1 MDLENQ
7 ARVKELAEQFGRD
20 NLVVV
25 IGSLETGGSEIAAL
39 TVTSGDPTYVGP
51 LAGVSLGLPVYH
63 ILEAEIRAIVDP
75 QVYEEEVELMEM
87 ALEESVEEIVRVT
100 QQIRAEA

>member
-7 ARVKELAEQFGRD
+7 ARIKDLAEQFGSD

-63 ILEAEIRAIVDP
+63 ILEPELRAIVDP

-87 ALEESVEEIVRVT
+87 VMEESSEQIVSVTRGIREER
-100 QQIRAEA
+100 